1 MASRVLRS
9 CLLNLK
15 YKHIIG
21 QPRHCSS
28 ATAVKEKFSSHFVET
43 LTSIVGKGNVSTALA
58 VREQHG
64 HDESYHKSN
73 APDLVAFANNTEEV
87 SAVAK
92 LCNDHRIPLVPFGSG
107 TGLEGGINANVGGI
121 CLDLSKM
128 TEIEALHPEDFD
140 VTVQAGV
147 TRLTLNTYL
156 RDTGLWFPIDPGA
169 DASLCGM
176 CATSASGT
184 NAVRYGTMRENVL
197 NLEVVLA
204 DGQIIDTAGKGRRMK
219 KTSAGYNLTN
229 LFVGS
234 EGTLGIITKATL
246 KLYGQPE
253 ATISAVCHFPTV
265 QSAVDST
272 VMTLQCGIPIARIE
286 FMDDVMID
294 ACNKYSKL
302 SLQVAPTLFLEF
314 HGAASALDDQVKV
327 VEEIV
332 QSNGGSN
339 FVWAKD
345 PSERKQLWKARHDM
359 LYACTAL
366 KPGSQKRMMVGVDM
380 NYFPLLSLFLS
391 LSLTNSSFFFL
402 SFLFLFLLFP
412 FLSFSSF
419 SLSFFFFF
427 FPFFLF
433 LLFPFLSFSSFSLS
447 FFFFFFP
454 FFLFLLFP
462 FLSFSSFSLSFFF
475 FFFPFFLFFFSFLSF
490 LFFVPFFSS
499 FSFLLFPF
507 FLFFFFSLSF
517 FFFFFPFFLFLLF
530 PFLSFSSFSLSF
542 VRLFVRSF
550 VLSFVLSFPLSSLP
564 LLSLFFLPI
573 ISLLFMLN
581 ITLPY
586 STDVCVPVSNL
597 PEIIVQTK
605 EDIEK
610 SGLIGPI
617 VGHVGDG
624 NFHVFFPVMQD
635 DPEEIKKVK
644 ELSDRMAKR
653 AQALNGTCT
662 GEHGIGLGKRHL
674 LVDEV
679 GKEAFSVMK
688 QLKAT
693 LDPNNILN
701 PTKVLL

>member
-1 MASRVLRS
+1 MIPVSLIYLTELFRVTVYTTTMASRVLRP

-43 LTSIVGKGNVSTALA
+43 LTSIVGKGNISTALA
-58 VREQHG
+58 VREQHS
-64 HDESYHKSN
+64 HDESYHKPN
-73 APDLVAFANNTEEV
+73 PPDLVAFANNTEEV

-140 VTVQAGV
+140 ATVQAGV

-197 NLEVVLA
+197 NLQVVLA

-229 LFVGS
+229 LFIGS

-253 ATISAVCHFPTV
+253 ATISAVCHFPSV

-366 KPGSQKRMMVGVDM
+366 KPGSR
-380 NYFPLLSLFLS
+380 
-391 LSLTNSSFFFL
+391 
-402 SFLFLFLLFP
+402 
-412 FLSFSSF
+412 
-419 SLSFFFFF
+419 
-427 FPFFLF
+427 
-433 LLFPFLSFSSFSLS
+433 
-447 FFFFFFP
+447 
-454 FFLFLLFP
+454 
-462 FLSFSSFSLSFFF
+462 
-475 FFFPFFLFFFSFLSF
+475 
-490 LFFVPFFSS
+490 
-499 FSFLLFPF
+499 
-507 FLFFFFSLSF
+507 
-517 FFFFFPFFLFLLF
+517 
-530 PFLSFSSFSLSF
+530 
-542 VRLFVRSF
+542 
-550 VLSFVLSFPLSSLP
+550 
-564 LLSLFFLPI
+564 
-573 ISLLFMLN
+573 
-581 ITLPY
+581 PY